1 MQILIAT
8 PHLKLN
14 GIGTYVYSLTKE
26 LVRRGHEVKC
36 VTQERGRLGT
46 IGQKLTKNL
55 VTLDS
60 IYQQRYDLILVFTNS
75 LCREI
80 INRET
85 EGYLIFMVQGL
96 YFNNDIPSRKFLN
109 RINRVLTLSES
120 SRDAIMYPKQYD
132 FRSRFVTDIKSSL
145 SPLVKYNAG
154 KYFGIYG
161 YSIDS
166 KVVPNPIDTY
176 RYRVVNSLRDIPKVL
191 ILCKSR
197 FAADIVKNS
206 CDELEYESE
215 WQSSPDYD
223 STSLDKHF
231 CFEMEEKITNF
242 DLVVGIGR
250 PIIEAMSCGRNVIVF
265 DKRFYYKV
273 YPADGFIDMNNINDA
288 SRFNFCGKDKTSE
301 YKEEH
306 MIEELKKYDKSLS
319 FKLREFVMD
328 NHSIQSSVDK
338 IIGVM

>member
-1 MQILIAT
+1 MQILIGT

-26 LVRRGHEVKC
+26 LERRGHEVKC
-36 VTQERGRLGT
+36 VTRKAGV
-46 IGQKLTKNL
+46 IGQKLRKNL

-80 INRET
+80 MNRET
-85 EGYLIFMVQGL
+85 KGYLIFMVQGL

-109 RINRVLTLSES
+109 RINRVITLSES
-120 SRDAIMYPKQYD
+120 SRDAILYPEKYD
-132 FRSRFVTDIKSSL
+132 FRGKFVTDLKTST
-145 SPLVKYNAG
+145 SPLVKYNANSF
-154 KYFGIYG
+154 FGVYG

-166 KVVPNPIDTY
+166 KVVANPIDTY
-176 RYRVVNSLRDIPKVL
+176 RYRVVKPLRDIPKVL
-191 ILCKSR
+191 ILCKSS
-197 FAADIVKNS
+197 FAADIVRNS

-215 WQSSPDYD
+215 WQPSPDYD
-223 STSLDKHF
+223 TFSFDRSF
-231 CFEMEEKITNF
+231 CFEMEEKINNF
-242 DLVVGIGR
+242 DLIVGIGR
-250 PIIEAMSCGRNVIVF
+250 NVIEAMSCGRNVIVF

-328 NHSIQSSVDK
+328 NHSIETSVDK